1 MKVAAWIAA
10 ALAFGWL
17 ATAGV
22 AVALPGGHPPW
33 AYFVGSAVVLVSY
46 MIAPIGVGTALAELR
61 RVRRQGTRT
70 PRLAVAALGLNALF
84 LVVAITLWFWIRW
97 EASRR

>member
-1 MKVAAWIAA
+1 V
-10 ALAFGWL
+10 LSLSGGSRQPEL
-17 ATAGV
+17 RSRS
-22 AVALPGGHPPW
+22 PGGHPPG
-33 AYFVGSAVVLVSY
+33 AYFVGSAIVLISY
-46 MIAPIGVGTALAELR
+46 MIAPIGVGTALAAPR
-61 RVRRQGTRT
+61 RVRRHGTRT